1 MLVLTMRRILMTLS
15 LAGLAAAAPIGPIRL
30 WPGVAPGDKP
40 GIGPEH
46 DSTTPADPLAGGR
59 RVMRIIDVTV
69 PTLTV
74 YRPPK
79 EKANGAAVL
88 VFPGGGYRIV
98 AWDIEGTEVAGWLN
112 SVGVTAV
119 LVKYRVPAR
128 EGLPRYLPPLQDAQR
143 AMGMVRQRAAE
154 WGIDPKRIGVLGFSA
169 GAHLSAAL
177 STNFGKRIYERVDGA
192 DDLSCRPDFAVLIYP
207 GGIVPRDSDQLSSEL
222 HAGAGAPPTFLAQTE
237 DDPVR
242 VENSLAYYGAL
253 KAAKVPVEMH
263 LYPTG
268 GHGYGLRPSK
278 DAVATWPARAEDWM
292 RALGMLGPA

>member
-1 MLVLTMRRILMTLS
+1 MHLYLCFVS
-15 LAGLAAAAPIGPIRL
+15 LIAAAAQAAPIGPIPL
-30 WPGVAPGDKP
+30 WPGQAPGEK
-40 GIGPEH
+40 GNIGHEY
-46 DSTTPADPLAGGR
+46 DTTTDQDRLAGGK
-59 RVMRIIDVTV
+59 RVMRITNVTV

-74 YRPPK
+74 YQPPQDK
-79 EKANGAAVL
+79 RTGAAVP

-98 AWDIEGTEVAGWLN
+98 AWDIEGTEICAWLN
-112 SVGVTAV
+112 SIGVTGI

-143 AMGMVRQRAAE
+143 AMGMVRTRSKE
-154 WGIDPKRIGVLGFSA
+154 WGIDPHRIGVLGFSA

-177 STNFGKRIYERVDGA
+177 STNFEKRVYPRVDDA
-192 DDLSCRPDFAVLIYP
+192 DGLSCRPDFAVLIYP
-207 GGIVPRDSDQLSSEL
+207 GGIVPQGSDKLSPEL
-222 HAGAGAPPTFLAQTE
+222 SVGPNAPPTFLVQTE

-242 VENSLAYYGAL
+242 VENSLAYYTAL

-278 DAVATWPARAEDWM
+278 DAVATWPARAEQWL
-292 RALGMLGPA
+292 RLLGILAR